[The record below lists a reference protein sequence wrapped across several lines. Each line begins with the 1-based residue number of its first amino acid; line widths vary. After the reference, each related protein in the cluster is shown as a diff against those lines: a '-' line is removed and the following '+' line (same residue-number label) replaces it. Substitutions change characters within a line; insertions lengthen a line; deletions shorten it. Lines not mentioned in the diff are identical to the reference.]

1 MGLYRDHMS
10 SDKIVNVRDFRT
22 HLSAYLRD
30 VAAGETITIG
40 SRGKRPIARLVPVEV
55 DPDLEKLT
63 KLAETGVIT
72 LGAGKPGSH
81 RPVKP
86 RRTRRT
92 VADLVIEDRR

>member
-1 MGLYRDHMS
+1 MS
-10 SDKIVNVRDFRT
+10 SDKIVNIRDLRA

-40 SRGKRPIARLVPVEV
+40 SRGQRPVARLVPIEV
-55 DPDLEKLT
+55 DPDLEKLS
-63 KLAETGVIT
+63 KLAETGVVR

-86 RRTRRT
+86 RRTRQT